1 VHAISPTEVKEKVI
15 PPVEVSFTGNST
27 EIVCHQNAYIH
38 DIKAKLEEKSHKIN
52 YLHEI
57 LSSSVD
63 SIKAITKRCVMMN
76 NQVEQ
81 MIYLQNQLYE
91 HIISKEKQVC
101 RVNTRGGSATQ
112 DPNFPEGHPER
123 KEQDALKS

>member
-1 VHAISPTEVKEKVI
+1 
-15 PPVEVSFTGNST
+15 
-27 EIVCHQNAYIH
+27 
-38 DIKAKLEEKSHKIN
+38 
-52 YLHEI
+52 
-57 LSSSVD
+57 
-63 SIKAITKRCVMMN
+63 MMN

-101 RVNTRGGSATQ
+101 RVNTRGGLATQ